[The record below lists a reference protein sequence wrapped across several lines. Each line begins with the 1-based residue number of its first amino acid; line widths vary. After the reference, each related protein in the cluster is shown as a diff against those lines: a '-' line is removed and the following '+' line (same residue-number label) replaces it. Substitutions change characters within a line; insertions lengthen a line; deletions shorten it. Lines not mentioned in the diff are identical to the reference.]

1 MGTSRWFGIF
11 LVVLATAFWSTSGI
25 FINLVSKASG
35 VTPVGLAF
43 WRDLGTFLVLFLG
56 ALVLRPNVLRVR
68 RSDLPWLAA
77 MGVFSIGLFHVMW
90 NMNVLI
96 NGASVATV
104 IQCNAPIFV
113 TIMGRLLWREPL
125 TWRKIIAVL
134 LAILGTLLIA
144 RLDGL
149 GGVQITLLGLA
160 VGLIAAVA
168 YGGFSLFGKK
178 LSADYNAWTI
188 LVYVFGFATLA
199 LLPLQFG
206 APLPWP
212 LGFNVL
218 RDYAALVLLT
228 TIAGFGLYTVALRHL
243 QASVAA
249 ITANSEVP
257 FAAILA
263 YFILNERLDGWQ
275 IFGAVLVILAVV
287 LVSLPRNTRTVR
299 AGLRPALPPRLRHRL
314 PRPLWWVN
322 KTAKAQ
328 RALRDRQD

>member
-1 MGTSRWFGIF
+1 
-11 LVVLATAFWSTSGI
+11 
-25 FINLVSKASG
+25 
-35 VTPVGLAF
+35 
-43 WRDLGTFLVLFLG
+43 
-56 ALVLRPNVLRVR
+56 
-68 RSDLPWLAA
+68 
-77 MGVFSIGLFHVMW
+77 MW

-113 TIMGRLLWREPL
+113 TIMGWLLWREPL
-125 TWRKIIAVL
+125 TWRKIIAVF

-149 GGVQITLLGLA
+149 GGVQITFLGLA

-178 LSADYNAWTI
+178 LAADYHAWTI
-188 LVYVFGFATLA
+188 LLYVFGFATLA

-206 APLPWP
+206 SPLPWP

-275 IFGAVLVILAVV
+275 ILGAVLVILAVV
-287 LVSLPRNTRTVR
+287 LVSLPRN
-299 AGLRPALPPRLRHRL
+299 GLNLGPGRRPPVHLSGLK
-314 PRPLWWVN
+314 N
-322 KTAKAQ
+322 IKKTTMV
-328 RALRDRQD
+328 D